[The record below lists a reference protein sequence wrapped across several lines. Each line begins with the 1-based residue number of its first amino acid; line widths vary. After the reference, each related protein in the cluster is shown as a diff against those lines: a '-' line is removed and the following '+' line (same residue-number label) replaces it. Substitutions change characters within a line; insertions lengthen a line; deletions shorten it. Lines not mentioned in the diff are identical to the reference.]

1 MAALNPPAAGAGAG
15 TPAPV
20 RPPVPT
26 AARDAVRR
34 GRRPR
39 LWRALVGLVA
49 AVYFL
54 GPMAF
59 SVLFTVD
66 VPREGWTLGSYS
78 GILGAQGFWPGIRLT
93 LELAAATIAA
103 TLLLLVP
110 ALIAVRLTAPR
121 LRVLVE
127 VLCSLPLVVPAVAL
141 TAGISSVLRWGPDD
155 FADTPLFQTFNAI
168 QNPGFPVVL
177 LLAYVLMALPL
188 AYRTLDAGLRSLDLS
203 TLVEAAR
210 NCGASWPRTVT
221 QVVLPNLRGALLNTA
236 FLTLA
241 LVLGEYT
248 VASILG
254 YQPFAVWIVSLG
266 GSDAQVSVAVSVLSL
281 VLTWALLLL
290 LAAAGRGRS
299 QRAPRGNRRS
309 AAAGPTAGPAADPT
323 TGPTEQAAHSTV
335 RENS

>member
-1 MAALNPPAAGAGAG
+1 MAAL
-15 TPAPV
+15 TPSAVGPE
-20 RPPVPT
+20 T
-26 AARDAVRR
+26 AASAAVRR
-34 GRRPR
+34 RSRPR
-39 LWRALVGLVA
+39 LWRGVVGLVA

-54 GPMAF
+54 GPMAA

-66 VPREGWTLGSYS
+66 VPNEGLTLSSYS
-78 GILGAQGFWPGIRLT
+78 GILGAEGFWSSLRLT

-103 TLLLLVP
+103 TMLLLVP
-110 ALIAVRLTAPR
+110 ALVAVRLTAPR
-121 LRVLVE
+121 LRALVE
-127 VLCSLPLVVPAVAL
+127 VVCSLPLVVPAVAL

-168 QNPGFPVVL
+168 QNPDFPVVL

-188 AYRTLDAGLRSLDLS
+188 AYRTLDAGLRSLDLA

-210 NCGASWPRTVT
+210 NCGASWPRTVV

-266 GSDAQVSVAVSVLSL
+266 GSNAQLSVAVSVLSL
-281 VLTWALLLL
+281 VLTWALLLV

-299 QRAPRGNRRS
+299 QRPARSTRR
-309 AAAGPTAGPAADPT
+309 AAAAPTDVQEKP
-323 TGPTEQAAHSTV
+323 
-335 RENS
+335 

>member
-1 MAALNPPAAGAGAG
+1 MAALTPSAARAGR
-15 TPAPV
+15 PAPG
-20 RPPVPT
+20 P
-26 AARDAVRR
+26 AGRR
-34 GRRPR
+34 RRPR
-39 LWRALVGLVA
+39 VWRGVVGLVA
-49 AVYFL
+49 ALYFL
-54 GPMAF
+54 GPMVF
-59 SVLFTVD
+59 SVIFTVD
-66 VPREGWTLGSYS
+66 VPGQGFTLSSYS
-78 GILGAQGFWPGIRLT
+78 GILDAPGFGSSLRLT

-110 ALIAVRLTAPR
+110 ALVAVRLAAPR

-141 TAGISSVLRWGPDD
+141 TAGISSVLQWGPDD
-155 FADTPLFQTFNAI
+155 FADTPLFQTFNEI

-188 AYRTLDAGLRSLDLS
+188 AYRTLDAGLRALDLG

-210 NCGASWPRTVT
+210 NCGANWPRTVV
-221 QVVLPNLRGALLNTA
+221 QVVLPNLRGALLNTV

-254 YQPFAVWIVSLG
+254 YQPFAVWIVSVG
-266 GSDAQVSVAVSVLSL
+266 GSNAQMSVAVSVLSL
-281 VLTWALLLL
+281 VLTWVLLLL

-299 QRAPRGNRRS
+299 TRPQRGTRRS
-309 AAAGPTAGPAADPT
+309 AATTAAT
-323 TGPTEQAAHSTV
+323 TVQ
-335 RENS
+335 ENS

>member
-1 MAALNPPAAGAGAG
+1 MAALTPPATTA
-15 TPAPV
+15 V
-20 RPPVPT
+20 RPARE
-26 AARDAVRR
+26 AA
-34 GRRPR
+34 GHRRPR
-39 LWRALVGLVA
+39 IWRGVVALIGAL
-49 AVYFL
+49 YFL
-54 GPMAF
+54 GPMVL
-59 SVLFTVD
+59 SVIFTVD
-66 VPREGWTLGSYS
+66 VPGQGLTLGSYS
-78 GILGAQGFWPGIRLT
+78 GIFGTEGFWSSLRLT
-93 LELAAATIAA
+93 LELAAATTAA

-141 TAGISSVLRWGPDD
+141 TAGISSVLQWGPDD
-155 FADTPLFQTFNAI
+155 FAGTPLFQTFNAV
-168 QNPGFPVVL
+168 QDPGFPVVL

-188 AYRTLDAGLRSLDLS
+188 AYRTLDAGLRSLDLT

-210 NCGASWPRTVT
+210 NCGASWPRAVV
-221 QVVLPNLRGALLNTA
+221 QVVLPNLRGALLNTG

-266 GSDAQVSVAVSVLSL
+266 GRDAQVSVAVSVLSL
-281 VLTWALLLL
+281 VLTWVLLLL

-299 QRAPRGNRRS
+299 ARNPRSTRKSPVAPP
-309 AAAGPTAGPAADPT
+309 PTV
-323 TGPTEQAAHSTV
+323 Q
-335 RENS
+335 ENS

>member
-1 MAALNPPAAGAGAG
+1 MAALTRTATVADTAA
-15 TPAPV
+15 
-20 RPPVPT
+20 T
-26 AARDAVRR
+26 AARRR
-34 GRRPR
+34 GSPR
-39 LWRALVGLVA
+39 LWRGLVGLVA

-54 GPMAF
+54 GPMAA

-66 VPREGWTLGSYS
+66 VPNEGFTLSSYS
-78 GILGAQGFWPGIRLT
+78 GIFGAEGLWSSLRLT
-93 LELAAATIAA
+93 MELAAATIAV

-110 ALIAVRLTAPR
+110 ALVAVRLTAPR

-155 FADTPLFQTFNAI
+155 FANTPLFQTFNEI

-188 AYRTLDAGLRSLDLS
+188 AYRTLDAGLRALDLA

-210 NCGASWPRTVT
+210 SCGASWPRAVVE
-221 QVVLPNLRGALLNTA
+221 VVLPNLRGALLNTA

-266 GSDAQVSVAVSVLSL
+266 GSNAQVSVSVSVLSL
-281 VLTWALLLL
+281 VLTWVLLLL
-290 LAAAGRGRS
+290 LASAGRGGS
-299 QRAPRGNRRS
+299 QRPARSTRRT
-309 AAAGPTAGPAADPT
+309 AAAPTDVQEKP
-323 TGPTEQAAHSTV
+323 
-335 RENS
+335 

>member
-1 MAALNPPAAGAGAG
+1 MAALNPP
-15 TPAPV
+15 TTT
-20 RPPVPT
+20 T
-26 AARDAVRR
+26 AAQPPYEHAR
-34 GRRPR
+34 RRPR
-39 LWRALVGLVA
+39 VWRGVVGLIA

-59 SVLFTVD
+59 SVIFTVD
-66 VPREGWTLGSYS
+66 VPGQGLTLSSYS
-78 GILGAQGFWPGIRLT
+78 GIFGADGFGSSLRLT
-93 LELAAATIAA
+93 LELAAATTAV

-127 VLCSLPLVVPAVAL
+127 VLCSLPLVVPSVAL
-141 TAGISSVLRWGPDD
+141 TAGISSVLQWGPDD
-155 FADTPLFQTFNAI
+155 FADTPLFRTFNAI

-188 AYRTLDAGLRSLDLS
+188 AYRTLDAGLRAVDLA

-210 NCGASWPRTVT
+210 NCGASRPRAVV

-236 FLTLA
+236 FLTSA

-266 GSDAQVSVAVSVLSL
+266 GSDAQMSVSVSVLSL
-281 VLTWALLLL
+281 VLTWVLLLL

-299 QRAPRGNRRS
+299 TRPPRRTSRTRRS
-309 AAAGPTAGPAADPT
+309 RAASAPTVQ
-323 TGPTEQAAHSTV
+323 EKS
-335 RENS
+335 